1 MVRGAGGALVAIA
14 TILVVT
20 GAAVLLFLNPVW
32 VGAEQSRARADAW
45 TGWSAGQVTEVTN
58 GILRDLVLGPPDFAQ
73 TVDGRPVLDPREQ
86 QHMRDV
92 RSVFGAF
99 ALAVLTGVVVMILG
113 LLAGRRRRWF
123 WQGVAAGASVM
134 AALIVVLGVFFGL
147 AFDTAFEL
155 FHRLFFAPGTYSFDP
170 ATERLVQLLPDQFW
184 FETSIAFGAVLLS
197 GAVVVAVY
205 ARRRIRGTTY
215 VGDETGGREGD

>member
-1 MVRGAGGALVAIA
+1 MVRRTASVLVAIA
-14 TILVVT
+14 TVLVVT
-20 GAAVLLFLNPVW
+20 GAAVVLFLNPVW

-45 TGWSAGQVTEVTN
+45 TGWSTGQVTEVTN
-58 GILRDLVLGPPDFAQ
+58 GILHDLVLGPPDFAQ
-73 TVDGRPVLDPREQ
+73 TVDGQPVLDPREQ

-99 ALAVLTGVVVMILG
+99 ALAVLAGVVVMVLG

-155 FHRLFFAPGTYSFDP
+155 FHRLFFAAGTYSFDP

-184 FETSIAFGAVLLS
+184 FETSIAFGALLLVA
-197 GAVVVAVY
+197 AVVLAFY
-205 ARRRIRGTTY
+205 ARRRIRGTALT
-215 VGDETGGREGD
+215 VGETGGHEGD

>member
-1 MVRGAGGALVAIA
+1 MVRRTASVLVAIA
-14 TILVVT
+14 TVLVVT
-20 GAAVLLFLNPVW
+20 GAAVVLFLNPVW

-45 TGWSAGQVTEVTN
+45 TGWSKGQVTEVTN
-58 GILRDLVLGPPDFAQ
+58 GILHDLVLGPPDFAQ
-73 TVDGRPVLDPREQ
+73 TVDGQPVLDSREQ

-99 ALAVLTGVVVMILG
+99 ALGVLAGVVVMVLG

-184 FETSIAFGAVLLS
+184 FETSIAFGAVLLVA
-197 GAVVVAVY
+197 AVVLAVY
-205 ARRRIRGTTY
+205 ARRRIRGAGFT
-215 VGDETGGREGD
+215 GGETGGREGE